1 MESLFDKLKSEPPVN
16 KKAVEPPKKGETIK
30 ASKRSPSPM
39 SLKDLQTPNKIKK
52 PTSKRAEKTT
62 ARRESMPPPATNFV
76 AKSVSK
82 SRSLSPPKGV
92 FVKPF
97 KVLLERKKTE
107 FCNKIGKSSK
117 TSTPK
122 KRLSQEDRSTSS
134 LKNGEKS
141 PKKATPTK
149 AQQKLFDPA
158 VLVKAQQLTQLKV
171 KRCNVRLLR
180 QDLAKL
186 QQEFRAKRKALKK
199 NKISNKQ
206 TKNIGKNRKSNS
218 SSPSE
223 KGSPPKRGRPPSD
236 PKPQS
241 GFFIKLNA
249 LTKSPKSKAR
259 ADKPVKEKKF
269 STGSI
274 AKRVNAAAAVSSTKP
289 TKFTRTQLIK
299 MYGKRVFCSRV
310 KIERCSHPMMLIFES
325 NARARRLQ
333 AKRSK
338 SKNLSVSFRDQ
349 VEIFGDSSDSEEAD
363 YSQIFAPDVA
373 STSQAA
379 LKSANPAIM
388 SLTATPAR
396 LKKVENGKVVD
407 DIELDPSLFVAP
419 AIASTPYAS
428 AGRKKREKKSF
439 SPLKGDGSPSPR
451 KEQLK
456 LANEKMPPSSL
467 RRLTADEV
475 DEDDDEDDECEY
487 IVPIEIPERRIS
499 RTSSATAV
507 DDVVAEIEPQELVPN
522 ESESA
527 LVDKG
532 IADGKSGSG
541 HDSSG
546 ESFASAVE
554 QPASVDKSGSTEP
567 NIEKGVN
574 EVAENIT
581 NGAAAL
587 NTESVETT
595 KDVMPDAKE
604 DLVDSVAA
612 ELPKLTR
619 IDSVSPSQSLNS
631 LNDIVDSLINNVNDD
646 RGTESTDLANTMDAV
661 AITNNGPECD
671 TNEQNVPEELS
682 IGDTKLCDTLD
693 ENISLQLFVDDS
705 TIKDSEIVDGIV
717 KERIDEISKDKSLD
731 SPVEVSSNILNSKMG
746 VE

>member
-1 MESLFDKLKSEPPVN
+1 
-16 KKAVEPPKKGETIK
+16 
-30 ASKRSPSPM
+30 
-39 SLKDLQTPNKIKK
+39 
-52 PTSKRAEKTT
+52 
-62 ARRESMPPPATNFV
+62 
-76 AKSVSK
+76 
-82 SRSLSPPKGV
+82 
-92 FVKPF
+92 
-97 KVLLERKKTE
+97 
-107 FCNKIGKSSK
+107 
-117 TSTPK
+117 
-122 KRLSQEDRSTSS
+122 
-134 LKNGEKS
+134 
-141 PKKATPTK
+141 
-149 AQQKLFDPA
+149 
-158 VLVKAQQLTQLKV
+158 
-171 KRCNVRLLR
+171 
-180 QDLAKL
+180 
-186 QQEFRAKRKALKK
+186 
-199 NKISNKQ
+199 
-206 TKNIGKNRKSNS
+206 
-218 SSPSE
+218 
-223 KGSPPKRGRPPSD
+223 
-236 PKPQS
+236 
-241 GFFIKLNA
+241 
-249 LTKSPKSKAR
+249 
-259 ADKPVKEKKF
+259 
-269 STGSI
+269 
-274 AKRVNAAAAVSSTKP
+274 
-289 TKFTRTQLIK
+289 

-507 DDVVAEIEPQELVPN
+507 DDVVAEIEPQEPVPN

-581 NGAAAL
+581 NGATAL

-646 RGTESTDLANTMDAV
+646 RGTESTDLANTMDAE
-661 AITNNGPECD
+661 ATTNNGLECD

-682 IGDTKLCDTLD
+682 IGDTKLRDTLD
-693 ENISLQLFVDDS
+693 DNISLQLFADDS